1 MKNFKIF
8 IVLIFLIIASACNK
22 ISTDENVYNYKTD
35 YVGDNSKVTKIVDS
49 VKLPSIVKRGDIKI
63 DSDSEPY
70 GVIIYLENTE
80 DINPRDLSTN
90 AAVYFSLISN
100 LGYVEFKETSE
111 KTIVVFNRE
120 EIDKFL
126 ESKYFKTSKEI
137 GSNEKSFYDYIE
149 KSRTELAY

>member
-8 IVLIFLIIASACNK
+8 VVLIILIATVACSN
-22 ISTDENVYNYKTD
+22 SSSEQNVYDYKTD
-35 YVGDNSKVTKIVDS
+35 YVGDNSKVAKIVDS
-49 VKLPSIVKRGDIKI
+49 VKLPSIVKRGDVKI
-63 DSDSEPY
+63 DSAHEPY

-100 LGYVEFKETSE
+100 LGYVEFKETNENS
-111 KTIVVFNRE
+111 IVIFKRD

-126 ESKYFKTSKEI
+126 KSKYFKTSAEI
-137 GSNEKSFYDYIE
+137 GSSEESFNDYIE